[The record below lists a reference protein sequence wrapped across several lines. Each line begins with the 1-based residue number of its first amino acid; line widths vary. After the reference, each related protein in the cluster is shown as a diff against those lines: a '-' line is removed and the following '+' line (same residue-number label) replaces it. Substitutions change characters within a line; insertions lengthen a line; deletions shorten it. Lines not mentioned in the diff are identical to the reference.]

1 MLSIP
6 TLAVLLLYELR
17 FLPPTLSQKNAKGWG
32 THRINS
38 GDRKQLEKMGAGHC
52 VGSVVPTL
60 QPAKR
65 GAAGFVVVQTG
76 TRLCQPPTHSTH
88 S

>member
-38 GDRKQLEKMGAGHC
+38 GDRKQLEKMSASHC
-52 VGSVVPTL
+52 VDFAVPTL
-60 QPAKR
+60 RTPRSVGQP
-65 GAAGFVVVQTG
+65 V
-76 TRLCQPPTHSTH
+76 S
-88 S
+88 